1 MYIHVDPDEWVN
13 EVITHSYPNY
23 GVTYKQR
30 KATPEEYKENRRKR
44 LQAEKEAAEANLSR
58 INSELGK
65 L

>member
-13 EVITHSYPNY
+13 